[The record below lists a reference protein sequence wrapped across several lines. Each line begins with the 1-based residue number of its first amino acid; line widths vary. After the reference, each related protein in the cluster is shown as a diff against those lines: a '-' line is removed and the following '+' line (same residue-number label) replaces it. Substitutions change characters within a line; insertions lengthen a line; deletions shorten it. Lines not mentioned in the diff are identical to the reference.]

1 MKIKNISNQPLTIP
15 FKSKQGKGVI
25 ITLNPGQ
32 IVFCESHTDKNQQV
46 RVFLRKKKIEISED
60 DKPQN
65 GQYYHAYGVLPH
77 DEVVKLM
84 QHTAHTLDLDEEDDE
99 VEPSESIPSD
109 LEIKESEEEEV
120 EDIDDTKQE
129 GQIKNKGGRPK
140 GSKNKKKSGRPKKK
154 KPIGRP
160 SKNKNNKTESSKE
173 ENSNNDTI

>member
-46 RVFLRKKKIEISED
+46 RVFLKKKKIEISED

-109 LEIKESEEEEV
+109 LEIKESEEEV

>member
-1 MKIKNISNQPLTIP
+1 MKIKNISNQSLTIP

-109 LEIKESEEEEV
+109 LEIKESEEV

-160 SKNKNNKTESSKE
+160 SKNKNNKTESSKK
-173 ENSNNDTI
+173 ENSSNDTI